1 MNIKRAFFAAVI
13 VWTMG
18 VGAYTASYLFDFM
31 ENPELQANIVLTLAV
46 IPSALLGAFIY
57 YKRGHQTHGLRLG
70 AFMFIVAMILD
81 AIITVPLFIMPAG
94 GNHLTFFTDP
104 GFWVIALLYVGSVT
118 LYWKLKVAKMTAREI
133 ELL

>member
-13 VWTMG
+13 VWTIG
-18 VGAYTASYLFDFM
+18 ISAYTASYLFDFM
-31 ENPELQANIVLTLAV
+31 GNPELQANIVLTLAV
-46 IPSALLGAFIY
+46 IPTALLGAFIY
-57 YKRGHQTHGLRLG
+57 YKSGYQTHGLRLG
-70 AFMFIVAMILD
+70 TFMFIIAMILD

-104 GFWVIALLYVGSVT
+104 GFWIIALLYVGSVT
-118 LYWKLKVAKMTAREI
+118 LYWKLKIAKMTAGEI